1 VTSWDDA
8 TSSHKPVRQSVR
20 IPMRADLLD
29 RITSLEQ
36 QAARERAVDKRENR
50 DALAPAIAEQIREL
64 EDQVAASE
72 VEFTF
77 EGIGRRAYAK
87 LVADNPPTAEQK
99 AEAEADER
107 SVSYN
112 PDTFP
117 PRLLAA
123 SCVAP
128 EGASIEGMTDVWE
141 NWSEGQAAQLWTTC
155 LTANLGGVGVGPK
168 SQIASAILDGS
179 AKS

>member
-1 VTSWDDA
+1 MA
-8 TSSHKPVRQSVR
+8 SHKPIRQSVR

-29 RITSLEQ
+29 RIATLEQ
-36 QAARERAVDKRENR
+36 RAVHEREIDRRENR
-50 DALAPAIAEQIREL
+50 DAVAPGIAEEIR
-64 EDQVAASE
+64 QVEADVLASE

-77 EGIGRRAYAK
+77 ESMGRRAYAK
-87 LVADNPPTAEQK
+87 LIADNPPTAEQT
-99 AEAEADER
+99 ARAEADGGTL
-107 SVSYN
+107 SYN

-128 EGASIEGMTDVWE
+128 EGATVQGMTDVWE
-141 NWSEGQAAQLWTTC
+141 NWSEGQAAQLWTAC

-168 SQIASAILDGS
+168 SLIASAILDGS